1 MFWFPKFKT
10 EESIEALIKQQADS
24 NFWNFSQVL
33 QFRPDCLEA
42 LHARARAYRESGNF
56 QSAISDLTEALKI
69 SPQNRD
75 VHRNII
81 KVKEEMKRKKDEEE
95 NNNNNGAGSEKPE
108 MRSATKYGFP
118 VGASQCDAM
127 KFVDDSA
134 SEISHRS
141 NN

>member
-1 MFWFPKFKT
+1 M
-10 EESIEALIKQQADS
+10 L
-24 NFWNFSQVL
+24 
-33 QFRPDCLEA
+33 FRPDCLEA
-42 LHARARAYRESGNF
+42 LHARARANRESGNF

-75 VHRNII
+75 VHKNII

-95 NNNNNGAGSEKPE
+95 NNNNNGGKA
-108 MRSATKYGFP
+108 ATKYGFP

-134 SEISHRS
+134 SELSHRS
-141 NN
+141 HN

>member
-1 MFWFPKFKT
+1 MV
-10 EESIEALIKQQADS
+10 L
-24 NFWNFSQVL
+24 QVL

-42 LHARARAYRESGNF
+42 LHARARANRESGNF

-81 KVKEEMKRKKDEEE
+81 KVKEEMKKKIEEE
-95 NNNNNGAGSEKPE
+95 KNNNNNDDDDDDEESIGKSKLVGAA
-108 MRSATKYGFP
+108 RFGFP
-118 VGASQCDAM
+118 VGATQCDIL

-141 NN
+141 NNY